1 MYRYASITDL
11 TLELSRP
18 TTKEEVNA
26 VLQAASESGDLEGVM
41 GFEMKPLV
49 SSDYKSDPRSGT
61 SSSSSSSSSSSFSS
75 SSSSSSSSCVSSPS
89 RALYAYIHIFGVD
102 KDKTFEA

>member
-1 MYRYASITDL
+1 MYRYTSITDL

-75 SSSSSSSSCVSSPS
+75 SSSSSSCVSSPS

-102 KDKTFEA
+102 KDKTFVA